1 MTIIKPKELKNL
13 RDMKVRISFVVIL
26 IIIVQGT
33 TLPALDNYL
42 SYAQQQMTEE
52 LNNETVV
59 VMVNL
64 ERIRTQ
70 LLLAEK
76 SLNIGDKDMAFA
88 HAFIPHSTTFPSIK
102 NQLIDIN
109 EQFTSDLEALLVDLP
124 INIKTGKGS
133 LQNANKRFLRLITY

>member
-1 MTIIKPKELKNL
+1 
-13 RDMKVRISFVVIL
+13 MKMRIYFVVIL
-26 IIIVQGT
+26 IIIVLGI

-76 SLNIGDKDMAFA
+76 SLNDGDKDMAFA
-88 HAFIPHSTTFPSIK
+88 HAFIPHSITFPSIK

-109 EQFTSDLEALLVDLP
+109 EQFASDLEAMLIDLP
-124 INIKTGKGS
+124 INIKTANDS
-133 LQNANKRFLRLITY
+133 LHNSKLEISRINNLLNGLSSQVRESDT